1 MHCKST
7 TTSCVC
13 QPERLSFAMSSTIRV
28 ETITLGDELLLGIR
42 ENSHLTYLGSQFAHH
57 GIEPAVNLVIRDN
70 PEEIKTFFADS
81 WKRADLV
88 ITTGGLG
95 PTTDDLT
102 RESIAEALD
111 EELVYDEDVEKAIR
125 QRFEQLERDMPEI
138 NLRQCYRPKNAE
150 ILSNPYGTAPGLF
163 LNKNGKTLVMLPGPA
178 REMHPMFEEQVI
190 PRLQSAGVLPEI
202 DCYLQIRTAGIGE
215 SALAEKVGPILTGKP
230 ELVVG
235 YCAHA
240 GMVDIRL
247 SSLDSDVLNEEAL
260 NELGDECRELIG
272 EDFVCYGDRSL
283 AEVIFRELRS
293 LNQTLAVAES
303 CTGGLLSSSFT
314 EVPGVSKVFHGGAVC
329 YHNDAKVQIL
339 EVPEIMLE
347 QHGAVSEE
355 IAIAMATSASE
366 KFGTDYGLSITG
378 FAGPTGGTQI
388 LPIGSIYLGYSS
400 PLGVWAKK
408 LNLRGDRAS
417 NRRRATSAALDWMRR
432 KLRKY
437 KMEAVLAAADLGNIE
452 L

>member
-1 MHCKST
+1 
-7 TTSCVC
+7 
-13 QPERLSFAMSSTIRV
+13 MSSSIRV

-57 GIEPAVNLVIRDN
+57 GIEPSVNLVIRDN
-70 PEEIKTFFADS
+70 PEDIKTFFADS
-81 WKRADLV
+81 WKRADLI

-102 RESIAEALD
+102 RETIAECLG
-111 EELVYDEDVEKAIR
+111 EELVYDDKVERAIR
-125 QRFEQLERDMPEI
+125 QRFQQLEREMPEI

-150 ILSNPYGTAPGLF
+150 ILSNPYGTAPGLY
-163 LNKNGKTLVMLPGPA
+163 LEKEGKILIMLPGPA

-190 PRLQSAGVLPEI
+190 PKLQKAGVLPEI
-202 DCYLQIRTAGIGE
+202 DCYLQLRTAGIGE
-215 SALAEKVGPILTGKP
+215 SSLAEKVAPILAEKAG
-230 ELVVG
+230 LVVG

-240 GMVDIRL
+240 GMVDLRL
-247 SSLDSDVLNEEAL
+247 SSLDSDILNEEQL
-260 NELGDECRELIG
+260 NELGDQCRVEMG

-314 EVPGVSKVFHGGAVC
+314 EIPGISKVFHGGAVC

-408 LNLRGDRAS
+408 INLRGDRAS
-417 NRRRATSAALDWMRR
+417 NRRRASAAALDWMRR

-437 KMEAVLAAADLGNIE
+437 KMEEVLAAAEVGNIE

>member
-1 MHCKST
+1 
-7 TTSCVC
+7 
-13 QPERLSFAMSSTIRV
+13 MSSTIRV

-215 SALAEKVGPILTGKP
+215 SSLAEKVGPILTGKP

-314 EVPGVSKVFHGGAVC
+314 EVPGISKVFHGGAVC

>member
-1 MHCKST
+1 
-7 TTSCVC
+7 
-13 QPERLSFAMSSTIRV
+13 MSSTIRV

-42 ENSHLTYLGSQFAHH
+42 ENSHLTYLGSQLAHH
-57 GIEPAVNLVIRDN
+57 GIEPAANLVIRDN
-70 PEEIKTFFADS
+70 PNDIKDFFSEA
-81 WKRADLV
+81 WKRSDLV

-102 RESIAEALD
+102 RESIAEALE
-111 EELVYDEDVEKAIR
+111 EELIYDVEIEQAIR
-125 QRFEQLERDMPEI
+125 QRFQQLERKMPEI
-138 NLRQCYRPKNAE
+138 NLRQCHRPKNAE
-150 ILSNPYGTAPGLF
+150 ILKNPYGTAPGLF
-163 LNKNGKTLVMLPGPA
+163 LQKEGKILVMLPGPA

-190 PRLQSAGVLPEI
+190 PRLQTAGVLPEI
-202 DCYLQIRTAGIGE
+202 DCYLQLRTAGIGE
-215 SALAEKVGPILTGKP
+215 SDLAEKVGPILADIPGI
-230 ELVVG
+230 VIG

-240 GMVDIRL
+240 GLVDLRL
-247 SSLDSDVLNEEAL
+247 SSLDSDILDEEKL
-260 NELGDECRELIG
+260 TKIGDQCREEIG
-272 EDFVCYGDRSL
+272 DDFVCFGDRSL

-303 CTGGLLSSSFT
+303 CTGGLLSASFT
-314 EVPGVSKVFHGGAVC
+314 EIPGISKVFHGGAVC

-339 EVPEIMLE
+339 EIPEIMLE

-355 IAIAMATSASE
+355 IAIAMATSACE

-388 LPIGSIYLGYSS
+388 MPIGSIYLGYAS

-408 LNLRGDRAS
+408 INLRGDRAS

-437 KMEAVLAAADLGNIE
+437 KIEEVFAAAEAGNIQ

>member
-1 MHCKST
+1 
-7 TTSCVC
+7 
-13 QPERLSFAMSSTIRV
+13 MSSTIRV

-42 ENSHLTYLGSQFAHH
+42 ENSHLTYLGTQFAHH

-70 PEEIKTFFADS
+70 PAEIKTFFAES
-81 WKRADLV
+81 WRRADLV

-111 EELVYDEDVEKAIR
+111 EELVYDEEVEKAIR
-125 QRFEQLERDMPEI
+125 QRFQQLEREMPEI

-150 ILSNPYGTAPGLF
+150 ILKNPYGTAPGLF
-163 LNKNGKTLVMLPGPA
+163 LNKNGKILVMLPGPA

-215 SALAEKVGPILTGKP
+215 SSLAEKVGPILTGKP

>member
-7 TTSCVC
+7 TISCVC
-13 QPERLSFAMSSTIRV
+13 QHERPSFAMSSTIRV

-70 PEEIKTFFADS
+70 PEEIKTFFAES

-111 EELVYDEDVEKAIR
+111 EELVYDEEVEQAIR
-125 QRFEQLERDMPEI
+125 RRFQQLEREMPEI

-150 ILSNPYGTAPGLF
+150 ILKNPYGTAPGLF
-163 LNKNGKTLVMLPGPA
+163 LNKNGKILVMLPGPA

-215 SALAEKVGPILTGKP
+215 SALAEKVGPILEGKP
-230 ELVVG
+230 GLVVG

-240 GMVDIRL
+240 GMVDLRL

-260 NELGDECRELIG
+260 NELGDQCRELMG

-347 QHGAVSEE
+347 QHGSVSEE

-437 KMEAVLAAADLGNIE
+437 KMEEVLAAADVGNIE

>member
-1 MHCKST
+1 
-7 TTSCVC
+7 
-13 QPERLSFAMSSTIRV
+13 MSSTIRV

-215 SALAEKVGPILTGKP
+215 SALAEKVGPILAGKP

>member
-7 TTSCVC
+7 TISCVC
-13 QPERLSFAMSSTIRV
+13 QHERPSFAMSSTIRV

-70 PEEIKTFFADS
+70 PEEIKTFFAES

-111 EELVYDEDVEKAIR
+111 EELVYDEEVEQAIR
-125 QRFEQLERDMPEI
+125 RRFQQLEREMPEI

-150 ILSNPYGTAPGLF
+150 ILKNPYGTAPGLF
-163 LNKNGKTLVMLPGPA
+163 LNKNGKILVMLPGPA
-178 REMHPMFEEQVI
+178 REMHPMFKEQVI

-215 SALAEKVGPILTGKP
+215 SALAEKVGPILEGKP
-230 ELVVG
+230 GLVVG

-240 GMVDIRL
+240 GMVDLRL
-247 SSLDSDVLNEEAL
+247 SSLDSDLLNEEAL
-260 NELGDECRELIG
+260 NELGDQCRELMG

-347 QHGAVSEE
+347 QHGSVSEE

-437 KMEAVLAAADLGNIE
+437 KMEEVLAAADVGNIE

>member
-1 MHCKST
+1 
-7 TTSCVC
+7 
-13 QPERLSFAMSSTIRV
+13 MSSSIRL

-57 GIEPAVNLVIRDN
+57 GIEPSVNLVIRDN
-70 PEEIKTFFADS
+70 PDDIKTFFADS
-81 WKRADLV
+81 WKRSDLI

-102 RESIAEALD
+102 RETIAECLG
-111 EELVYDEDVEKAIR
+111 EELVYDDQVEQAIR
-125 QRFEQLERDMPEI
+125 QRFQQLEREMPEI

-150 ILSNPYGTAPGLF
+150 ILSNPYGTAPGLY
-163 LNKNGKTLVMLPGPA
+163 LEKEGKILVMLPGPA
-178 REMHPMFEEQVI
+178 REMHPMFEQQVI
-190 PRLQSAGVLPEI
+190 PKLQKASILPEI

-215 SALAEKVGPILTGKP
+215 SSLAEKVAPILADKP
-230 ELVVG
+230 GLVVG

-240 GMVDIRL
+240 GMVDLRL
-247 SSLDSDVLNEEAL
+247 SSLDSDILNEEQL
-260 NELGDECRELIG
+260 NELGDQCRVEMG

-314 EVPGVSKVFHGGAVC
+314 EIPGISKVFHGGAVC

-408 LNLRGDRAS
+408 INLRGDRAS
-417 NRRRATSAALDWMRR
+417 NRRRASAAALDWMRR

-437 KMEAVLAAADLGNIE
+437 KMEEVLAAAEVGNIE

>member
-1 MHCKST
+1 M
-7 TTSCVC
+7 
-13 QPERLSFAMSSTIRV
+13 
-28 ETITLGDELLLGIR
+28 
-42 ENSHLTYLGSQFAHH
+42 
-57 GIEPAVNLVIRDN
+57 
-70 PEEIKTFFADS
+70 
-81 WKRADLV
+81 
-88 ITTGGLG
+88 
-95 PTTDDLT
+95 
-102 RESIAEALD
+102 
-111 EELVYDEDVEKAIR
+111 
-125 QRFEQLERDMPEI
+125 FEQ
-138 NLRQCYRPKNAE
+138 
-150 ILSNPYGTAPGLF
+150 
-163 LNKNGKTLVMLPGPA
+163 
-178 REMHPMFEEQVI
+178 QVI
-190 PRLQSAGVLPEI
+190 PAYNLRAFFLRSIATCKFAPLESGNPPWLKRLAQFLE
-202 DCYLQIRTAGIGE
+202 
-215 SALAEKVGPILTGKP
+215 GKP
-230 ELVVG
+230 GLVIG

-240 GMVDIRL
+240 GMVDLRL
-247 SSLDSDVLNEEAL
+247 SSLDSELLNEEAL
-260 NELGDECRELIG
+260 NELGDQCRELIG

-400 PLGVWAKK
+400 HLESGQRSLTYGATVHPTGVGPLQPPSTGC
-408 LNLRGDRAS
+408 
-417 NRRRATSAALDWMRR
+417 
-432 KLRKY
+432 
-437 KMEAVLAAADLGNIE
+437 AVS
-452 L
+452 

>member
-1 MHCKST
+1 
-7 TTSCVC
+7 
-13 QPERLSFAMSSTIRV
+13 MSSTIRV

-70 PEEIKTFFADS
+70 PDEIKTFFAES

-215 SALAEKVGPILTGKP
+215 SSLAEKVGPILTGKP